1 MQADWTGRRKQ
12 GLLFDRLLHS
22 STRKRDV
29 PKFAAG
35 VVKFHR
41 DVYPQ
46 NQELFEQ
53 LSHGQAP
60 EALFITCSDS
70 RIELGMLTQT
80 EPGELFV
87 VRNAGNIVPPHDN
100 HTGATTAAIEF
111 AVGAL
116 KVPHI
121 VICGHTDCGAM
132 KGAMALEKLDGLP
145 HVRDW
150 LGYARAAVD
159 ITNAI
164 GSDLD
169 DHARMLM
176 LLEQNVVL
184 QLNHLKTHPTVA
196 VAMATGKLQLHGWVY
211 DIADGQIYAID
222 MDTQKFIPASE
233 RYAAQVAKHLDARY
247 RRSDTHC

>member
-1 MQADWTGRRKQ
+1 MPR
-12 GLLFDRLLHS
+12 
-22 STRKRDV
+22 
-29 PKFAAG
+29 FAAG
-35 VVKFHR
+35 VVKFQR
-41 DVYPQ
+41 DIYPK

-53 LSHGQAP
+53 LSKGQSP

-70 RIELGMLTQT
+70 RIELGMLTQSQ
-80 EPGELFV
+80 PGDLFV

-132 KGAMALEKLDGLP
+132 KGAMAVEKLNGMP

-150 LGYARAAVD
+150 LGYSRAAVE

-164 GSDLD
+164 GADLT
-169 DHARMLM
+169 DHDRMLL
-176 LLEQNVVL
+176 LLEQNVIL
-184 QLNHLKTHPTVA
+184 QLTHLKTHPTVA
-196 VAMATGKLQLHGWVY
+196 VALATGKLQLHGWVY
-211 DIADGQIYAID
+211 DIADGEIYAID
-222 MDTQKFIPASE
+222 METQKFLPVSK
-233 RYAAQVAKHLDARY
+233 RYAAQVAAYLDHDHDHDHDRGHSHSAVKAG
-247 RRSDTHC
+247 